1 MVEFR
6 NTIKS
11 CIVHFE
17 DIESVVYNNV
27 ENVAINHLWE
37 ININE
42 RYIEH
47 KVYMMF
53 CKAVIIE
60 RSDGL
65 NIIFKDRFGKIRSEF
80 IEAENK
86 LVEKILKGDIDE
98 QLKRFM

>member
-17 DIESVVYNNV
+17 DIEPVIYNNV
-27 ENVAINHLWE
+27 ESIAINNLWE
-37 ININE
+37 ISINE

-53 CKAVIIE
+53 CKVVIIE
-60 RSDGL
+60 RDDGL
-65 NIIFKDRFGKIRSEF
+65 NIILKDKFGRIRCEF
-80 IEAENK
+80 IAVESE
-86 LVEKILKGDIDE
+86 LVDKILKGDIDE
-98 QLKRFM
+98 QLKRFV